1 MNFDGDYKP
10 LPPVA
15 QSLPIGS
22 TLRFAVGDSSGMRSS
37 TWSVVGGKRER
48 DIYIGARQAM
58 GSHKLSLHRSGNW
71 RLAEV
76 QKRDGGEDRVITR
89 YDPSPEVAQ
98 GWRFAAQILVPTT
111 SLRPR
116 FPEKAA
122 SDKRAISW
130 WLPPRPGWTLGFHIF
145 LGDDTR
151 DPNFTVQCVGVVG
164 SIELPGNAI
173 VWVLAEELNSTEQEA
188 QIEELREA
196 MKNNKKPST
205 TYPAAAAW
213 ATENETGRPVVYDL
227 GDLN

>member
-1 MNFDGDYKP
+1 
-10 LPPVA
+10 
-15 QSLPIGS
+15 
-22 TLRFAVGDSSGMRSS
+22 MRSS

-58 GSHKLSLHRSGNW
+58 GSHKLSLHRSGKW

-76 QKRDGGEDRVITR
+76 QNRDDGRDRVITR
-89 YDPSPEVAQ
+89 YEPSPEVAS

-111 SLRPR
+111 SLRQP
-116 FPEKAA
+116 FPEKMA
-122 SDKRAISW
+122 SDKQAISW
-130 WLPPRPGWTLGFHIF
+130 WLPPRPGWTLGFHVF
-145 LGDDTR
+145 LGDETR
-151 DPNFTVQCVGVVG
+151 DPNFTVQCIGEVGR
-164 SIELPGNAI
+164 IDLPDNSV

-188 QIEELREA
+188 HIEGLREA
-196 MKNNKKPST
+196 MRKNKIPST